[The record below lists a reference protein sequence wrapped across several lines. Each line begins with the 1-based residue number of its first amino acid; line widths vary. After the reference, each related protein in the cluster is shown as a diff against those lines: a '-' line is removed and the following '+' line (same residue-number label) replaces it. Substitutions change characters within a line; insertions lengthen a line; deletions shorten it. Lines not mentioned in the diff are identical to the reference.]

1 MTEAVRKAT
10 GRLGGAKTVIFSLIP
25 LAALLAAIEGGARIL
40 ELWMPPRIVD
50 LGQGFLP
57 GSRLFVPDPDDPAM
71 LITNPEKLVSF
82 QNQRFARMKTPGT
95 MRLFILG
102 GSSVNYLQYEL
113 PHMAERLRQALA
125 PRFQDVEII
134 NCGGLSYGT
143 HRLVL
148 IAAEVLDYAPDALL
162 IYSGHNE
169 FEELEQLDLA
179 HLRLLPLQRL
189 LSHFAAYRFA
199 RDRIADI
206 QIARL
211 EKDRRRRELA
221 DSVPDTSR
229 TWNRIFTPEEI
240 RERMTAFERNL
251 STMIELCQSRRVS
264 IIIGTV
270 PSNLL
275 KPNLP
280 GEAGARYQQALALIH
295 GGQREEGLRLARRIL
310 REAPRHQASDA
321 ENEIIRAVAARY
333 RSPLAD
339 VEAAV
344 IAAEPNGIAGETLF
358 NDHCH
363 LTPDGNRLL
372 VAAYEREVRSL
383 FGANAP

>member
-1 MTEAVRKAT
+1 MTEGVRKPI
-10 GRLGGAKTVIFSLIP
+10 GRLGWGKTVVFSLIP
-25 LAALLAAIEGGARIL
+25 LATLLAVLEGGGRII
-40 ELWMPPRIVD
+40 ELWIPPRIVD

-71 LITNPEKLVSF
+71 LITNPDKLVSF
-82 QNQRFARMKTPGT
+82 QKQRFPRAKTPET

-125 PRFQDVEII
+125 PRFQNVEII

-148 IAAEVLDYAPDALL
+148 IAAEVLDYGPDALL

-179 HLRLLPLQRL
+179 HLRFLPLQRF
-189 LSHFAAYRFA
+189 LSHFATYRFV
-199 RDRIADI
+199 RDRIAAI

-211 EKDRRRRELA
+211 EEDRRRRELA

-229 TWNRIFTPEEI
+229 TWNRIFSPEEI
-240 RERMTAFERNL
+240 RERMISYERNL
-251 STMIELCQSRRVS
+251 STIIELCTARRVRVV
-264 IIIGTV
+264 IGTV
-270 PSNLL
+270 PSNLI

-280 GEAGARYQQALALIH
+280 GEAGTRYQQALALIQK
-295 GGQREEGLRLARRIL
+295 GQREEGLRLARRIL
-310 REAPRHQASDA
+310 RDAPRHQASDS
-321 ENEIIRAVAARY
+321 ENEIIRALAARY
-333 RSPLAD
+333 RIPLAD

-344 IAAEPNGIAGETLF
+344 IAAEPNGIPGETLF

-363 LTPDGNRLL
+363 LTPDGNSLL
-372 VAAYEREVRSL
+372 LAAYEREILRL
-383 FGANAP
+383 FGADAL

>member
-1 MTEAVRKAT
+1 V
-10 GRLGGAKTVIFSLIP
+10 LFSLIP
-25 LAALLAAIEGGARIL
+25 LAALLAVLEGGGRII
-40 ELWMPPRIVD
+40 ELWIPPRIVD

-71 LITNPEKLVSF
+71 LITNPDKLVSF
-82 QNQRFARMKTPGT
+82 QNQRFPLTKTPGT

-125 PRFQDVEII
+125 PRFQEVEII

-148 IAAEVLDYAPDALL
+148 IAAEVLDYAPDVLL

-179 HLRLLPLQRL
+179 HLRFLPLQRF
-189 LSHFAAYRFA
+189 LSHFATYRFV
-199 RDRIADI
+199 RDRIAAI
-206 QIARL
+206 QIAHL
-211 EKDRRRRELA
+211 EEDRRRREIA

-229 TWNRIFTPEEI
+229 TWNRIFSPDEI
-240 RERMTAFERNL
+240 RERMISYERNL
-251 STMIELCQSRRVS
+251 STMIELCQSRRVP

-270 PSNLL
+270 PSNLI

-333 RSPLAD
+333 RLPLAD

-344 IAAEPNGIAGETLF
+344 IAAEPNGIPGETLF

-363 LTPDGNRLL
+363 LTPDGNALL
-372 VAAYEREVRSL
+372 VAAYEREIRSI